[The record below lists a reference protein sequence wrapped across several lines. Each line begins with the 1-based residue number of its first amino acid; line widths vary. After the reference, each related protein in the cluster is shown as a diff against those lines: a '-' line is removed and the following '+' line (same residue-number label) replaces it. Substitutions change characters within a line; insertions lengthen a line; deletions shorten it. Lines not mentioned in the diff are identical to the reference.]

1 MLRAFLR
8 YTLSMSEPI
17 QATAEAPVVT
27 NVYQDEDL
35 VYVDPELRTVVG
47 RVEFLPNG
55 KSKPLVMKNK
65 TVEVDVEEDPKAK
78 GKMRPRRERYYPW
91 GTYRSMKR
99 IYKIEGKQIKEENHK
114 TLDEVIEKALKE
126 PFWD

>member
-1 MLRAFLR
+1 M
-8 YTLSMSEPI
+8 TEPI
-17 QATAEAPVVT
+17 QTAPEAAVQPI
-27 NVYQDEDL
+27 YQDEDL
-35 VYVDPELRTVVG
+35 VYVDPELRVVVG

-65 TVEVDVEEDPKAK
+65 VVEPDVDEDPKAK

-91 GTYRSMKR
+91 GTYRSMKK
-99 IYKIEGKQIKEENHK
+99 IYKIEGKQIKEDNHK